1 MAIKRGGLGRGL
13 DAIFMDNESEDR
25 NNTVKLKL
33 SDIEPNRNQ
42 PRKEFNEEAL
52 AELADSISQH
62 GVLQPLLVR
71 PLPDGGYQI
80 VAGERRW
87 RACRMA
93 GISEVP
99 VVIRE
104 LTESQVMELA
114 LIENLQRE
122 DLSIIE
128 EAGGYKL
135 LMETYNFTQDEI
147 SKSVGKSR
155 PSITNALR
163 ILNLPPSILSLLK
176 EGKITAGHARALLS
190 FSNKEDMQKVAKQ
203 IVKNGLSVREIENIA
218 KKSNKTKRKKRGLE
232 RRSSFFDEVELALKE
247 HLGRK
252 IEVINT
258 VKERGSII
266 IEFYNKED
274 LTQIAK
280 RLAGEDY

>member
-1 MAIKRGGLGRGL
+1 MSIKKGGLGRGL

-25 NNTVKLKL
+25 NSTVKLKL

-99 VVIRE
+99 AVIRE

-122 DLSIIE
+122 DLSVIE
-128 EAGGYKL
+128 EAEGYKL

-163 ILNLPPSILSLLK
+163 ILNLPPNILDLLK

-190 FSNKEDMQKVAKQ
+190 FSNEEEMQRAAKL
-203 IVKNGLSVREIENIA
+203 IVENGLSVREIENIV
-218 KKSNKTKRKKRGLE
+218 KRSNKAKRKKRDSGK
-232 RRSSFFDEVELALKE
+232 RNSFFNEVELALNE

-252 IEVINT
+252 VKVKNT
-258 VKERGSII
+258 AKERGSIT

-274 LTQIAK
+274 LAQIAS

>member
-1 MAIKRGGLGRGL
+1 MSIKKGGLGRGL

-25 NNTVKLKL
+25 NSTVKLKL

-99 VVIRE
+99 AVIRE

-122 DLSIIE
+122 DLSVIE
-128 EAGGYKL
+128 EAEGYKL

-163 ILNLPPSILSLLK
+163 ILNLPPNILDLLK

-190 FSNKEDMQKVAKQ
+190 FSNEEEMQRAAKL
-203 IVKNGLSVREIENIA
+203 IVENGLSVREIENIV
-218 KKSNKTKRKKRGLE
+218 KRSNKAKRKKRDLGK
-232 RRSSFFDEVELALKE
+232 RNSFFDEVELALNE

-252 IEVINT
+252 VKVKNT
-258 VKERGSII
+258 AKERGSIT

-274 LTQIAK
+274 LAQIAS

>member
-1 MAIKRGGLGRGL
+1 MSVKKGGLGRGL

-25 NNTVKLKL
+25 NSTVKLKL

-52 AELADSISQH
+52 AELADSISQY

-93 GISEVP
+93 GVSEVP
-99 VVIRE
+99 AVIRE

-122 DLSIIE
+122 DLSVIE
-128 EAGGYKL
+128 EAEGYKL

-163 ILNLPPSILSLLK
+163 ILNLPPNILDLLK

-190 FSNKEDMQKVAKQ
+190 FSNKEEMQRAAKL
-203 IVKNGLSVREIENIA
+203 IVENGLSVREIENIV
-218 KKSNKTKRKKRGLE
+218 KRSNKAKRKKRDLGK
-232 RRSSFFDEVELALKE
+232 RNSFFDEVELALNE

-252 IEVINT
+252 VKVKNT
-258 VKERGSII
+258 AKERGSIT

-274 LTQIAK
+274 LAQIAS

>member
-1 MAIKRGGLGRGL
+1 MSVKKGGLGRGL

-25 NNTVKLKL
+25 NSTVKLKL

-99 VVIRE
+99 AVIRE

-122 DLSIIE
+122 DLSVIE
-128 EAGGYKL
+128 EAEGYKL

-163 ILNLPPSILSLLK
+163 ILNLPPNILDLLK

-190 FSNKEDMQKVAKQ
+190 FSNEEEMQRAAKL
-203 IVKNGLSVREIENIA
+203 IVENGLSVREIENIV
-218 KKSNKTKRKKRGLE
+218 KRSNKAKRKKRDLGK
-232 RRSSFFDEVELALKE
+232 RNSFFNEVELALNE

-252 IEVINT
+252 VKVKNT
-258 VKERGSII
+258 AKERGSIT

-274 LTQIAK
+274 LAQIAS

>member
-1 MAIKRGGLGRGL
+1 MSIKKGGLGRGL

-25 NNTVKLKL
+25 NSTVKLKL

-93 GISEVP
+93 GVSEVP
-99 VVIRE
+99 AVIRE

-122 DLSIIE
+122 DLSVIE
-128 EAGGYKL
+128 EAEGYKL
-135 LMETYNFTQDEI
+135 LMENYNFTQDEI

-163 ILNLPPSILSLLK
+163 ILNLPPNILDLLK

-190 FSNKEDMQKVAKQ
+190 FSNEEEMQRAAKL
-203 IVKNGLSVREIENIA
+203 IVENGLSVREIENIV
-218 KKSNKTKRKKRGLE
+218 KRSNKAKRKKRDLGK
-232 RRSSFFDEVELALKE
+232 RNSFFDEVELALNE

-252 IEVINT
+252 VKVKNT
-258 VKERGSII
+258 AKERGSIT

-274 LTQIAK
+274 LAQIAS